1 MRLPLRRLAITMF
14 ATTAFMAAAQAQ
26 SSYDTPCARAVYKL
40 HANDLNPKW
49 IAMAMCN
56 RSEDCVEY
64 NRITASPGPSPR
76 PEQRSRDRHQLSRP

>member
-1 MRLPLRRLAITMF
+1 MRLRFSGLRVMIF

-56 RSEDCVEY
+56 RCEDCVEY

-76 PEQRSRDRHQLSRP
+76 AQSAPRRR